1 MDSFFCNSIGKNKEL
16 NTMLM
21 HECDIYFYEQLQD
34 VQFSENQE
42 TYSMLCRA
50 LPVTAAEEN
59 MFFLKTAVS
68 VSSAVKAVSGE

>member
-1 MDSFFCNSIGKNKEL
+1 M

-34 VQFSENQE
+34 AVFGKSGN
-42 TYSMLCRA
+42 LLHA
-50 LPVTAAEEN
+50 VGLLPVTAAEEN